1 MSSERQKEIMAAS
14 LEIISAEGI
23 QNLTIKNI
31 SGRIGISEPAIYRHY
46 ENKISIL
53 IAILDEF
60 RTMSSKL
67 FSEHSSGDITP
78 VEKLKNIFRGLF
90 NAFEKNPS
98 MVSVIFSEEVF
109 RNEPLLR
116 QRISEI
122 MDHNSSVIRTLVAE
136 GQKSGDIN
144 DAIDPGY
151 LTIIITGS
159 LRMLVRKWQEGD
171 KKFNQA
177 EEVGNLFNAIASM
190 IAAR

>member
-78 VEKLKNIFRGLF
+78 VEKLKNIW
-90 NAFEKNPS
+90 
-98 MVSVIFSEEVF
+98 V
-109 RNEPLLR
+109 
-116 QRISEI
+116 RI
-122 MDHNSSVIRTLVAE
+122 
-136 GQKSGDIN
+136 
-144 DAIDPGY
+144 
-151 LTIIITGS
+151 
-159 LRMLVRKWQEGD
+159 
-171 KKFNQA
+171 
-177 EEVGNLFNAIASM
+177 
-190 IAAR
+190 